1 MELDDIKKMWQEI
14 DSLKEK
20 QQINESRIKDMLKN
34 EGKTALAKL
43 IKLKKI
49 GMFIAIPLGV
59 FMCLLSHK
67 FFEAG
72 GYYMIMPLIFLLYT
86 LLIIPFNNYWYRFLK
101 SIDFSNMTVRE
112 VAERILKYQNM
123 IQKFEMY
130 GIIFGII
137 YLGIWY
143 YLFYKL
149 MIGAE
154 IVWGLIVFMIVMCI
168 VVGLLI
174 SFLYRKL
181 YYNNINRIKA
191 SLEELK
197 EFEKA

>member
-20 QQINESRIKDMLKN
+20 QQINESRIKEMLKN
-34 EGKTALAKL
+34 EGKTALDRL

-49 GMFIAIPLGV
+49 GMVIAIPLGI
-59 FMCLLSHK
+59 FMCFISHK

-72 GYYMIMPLIFLLYT
+72 GYYMIMPFIFLLYT
-86 LLIIPFNNYWYRFLK
+86 ILIVPFNYYWHRFLK
-101 SIDFSNMTVRE
+101 GIDFSNMTVRE
-112 VAERILKYQNM
+112 VLERILKYQNM

-154 IVWGLIVFMIVMCI
+154 IVWGLIIFMAIMC
-168 VVGLLI
+168 VVAGLLI
-174 SFLYRKL
+174 SVLYKKL
-181 YYNNINRIKA
+181 YYNNINKIKE
-191 SLEELK
+191 SLKELK
-197 EFEKA
+197 EFEEA